1 MKNEKLR
8 MKNENYSGYEQS
20 EMHSS
25 WATLKVLLSSC
36 K

>member
-1 MKNEKLR
+1 MKNEELR
-8 MKNENYSGYEQS
+8 MEIAHPNEQS
-20 EMHSS
+20 EMHFS